1 MPEILSRYAS
11 QRLPAEPATR
21 TQTSLAIKRLR
32 AEIISGRLK
41 PNEKLRV
48 LMLAE
53 RYQLGPSPLR
63 EALSR
68 LVTDGLVEAYD
79 QRGFRV
85 SPISREDL
93 IDLTESRCGI
103 ECLALGASIKLG
115 DVAWE
120 SDVLAAFHRL
130 SHCPL
135 PTKITDDGLAETAWA
150 ECHREFHRMLIA
162 ACRSEWLM
170 YFSGLLYEQSERYRT
185 LAAISIAEKR
195 TRDVPQEH
203 EDIMRAVI
211 GRDTDAACALV
222 KQHFWQTTNIIL
234 GVGEMF
240 A

>member
-1 MPEILSRYAS
+1 MPEILSKYDNR
-11 QRLPAEPATR
+11 RLPAEPATR

-32 AEIISGRLK
+32 AEIINGRLK

-48 LMLAE
+48 LALAE

-68 LVTDGLVEAYD
+68 LVTDGLVEAHD

-103 ECLALGASIKLG
+103 ECLALSASIKHG

-120 SDVLAAFHRL
+120 SDVLAAYHRL
-130 SHCPL
+130 AHCPV
-135 PTKITDDGLAETAWA
+135 PSRIADEGLAETPWA

-185 LAAISIAEKR
+185 LVGISIEKKQN
-195 TRDVPQEH
+195 RDVPKEH

-211 GRDTDAACALV
+211 ARDTDTACTLV
-222 KQHFWQTTNIIL
+222 KQHFSETANSIL